1 MIKTNSELPLT
12 MLKDYNIA
20 LNQYDFVLFHLIQQ
34 YKEYE
39 DYFNRLRLS
48 NPERLM
54 ILDNSAYEFY
64 VKNEKLDLDEF
75 EATIVDLMP
84 DYFIL
89 PDVLM
94 NLDATIKGTEKFLKE
109 HDEALKVSK
118 PLGVLQGN
126 SYEDFD
132 TCLQFYKDHNIEAI
146 AIPFH
151 NSFFKEKIGNNLEYS
166 GIEYLFLQRYG
177 YINEDIR
184 YAIGRCMWVYQ
195 NKEKLD
201 KIPYVH
207 LLGSH
212 CPYEKVVHERM
223 YAHIDS
229 MDTGYPVKCAIEGE
243 ILYKEDKKPNIIID
257 DFMTKEIHQDIKN
270 LIRLNIMRF
279 ASGL

>member
-1 MIKTNSELPLT
+1 MININCELPLT
-12 MLKDYNIA
+12 MLNEYNNA
-20 LNQYDFVLFHLIQQ
+20 LNQYDFVLFHLLKQ
-34 YKEYE
+34 YPEYCK
-39 DYFNRLRLS
+39 YFIDNQLHH
-48 NPERLM
+48 PERTV

-64 VKNEKLDLDEF
+64 VQKKKLNLHEF
-75 EATIVDLMP
+75 EAAIVGMMP
-84 DYFIL
+84 TYFIL

-94 NLDATIKGTEKFLKE
+94 NLEATLEGTERFLNE
-109 HDEALKVSK
+109 HKEALKVSK

-132 TCLQFYKDHNIEAI
+132 TCMEFYKNHNIAAI

-151 NSFFKEKIGNNLEYS
+151 NSFFKEKKEGRMEYK
-166 GIEYLFLQRYG
+166 GIEYTFFQRYG

-201 KIPYVH
+201 KFQYVH

-212 CPYEKVVHERM
+212 CPYEKVIHEM
-223 YAHIDS
+223 LCAHIDS
-229 MDTGYPVKCAIEGE
+229 MDTGYPVKCGIEGE
-243 ILYKEDKKPNIIID
+243 LLYKEEQKPNIIID
-257 DFMTKEIHQDIKN
+257 DFMTKELPDDIKN

-279 ASGL
+279 ASSL